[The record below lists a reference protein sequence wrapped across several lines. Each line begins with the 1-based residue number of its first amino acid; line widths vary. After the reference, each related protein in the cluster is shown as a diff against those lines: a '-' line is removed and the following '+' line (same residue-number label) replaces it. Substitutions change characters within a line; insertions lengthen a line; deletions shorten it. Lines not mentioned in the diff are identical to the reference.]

1 MSRLFFSETGHVI
14 PILCEELT
22 AERKARKHLNI
33 PLTSH
38 PAKLYVLARCYP
50 GCSSP
55 LHLAVNG
62 IEIEPLAPRWP
73 DIYQWHEITLPAT
86 AFVAGD
92 NQFEFWSDSY
102 AMNSWSIAMEDGHRN
117 PMSYVSSDGGQ
128 TWRNE
133 KMGFANVMRGEYVVR
148 VRLVEGEDAPPPDMV
163 WENPNHPRLIRLRDQ
178 LPVDVFSGAFLERVR
193 SICTWVCTR
202 WPYSCSD
209 PGYAPWDA
217 DTIMA
222 WGQAQ
227 KGAGGLKPIVMC
239 VHFGVTLVTACQ
251 AVGIP
256 ARCAVFS
263 DSINGTHGHFAT
275 EIWFEELKKWVYVDS
290 TIDAIVFEGEV
301 PLSVKEIQ
309 QLKGGLAARTRWGL
323 GRKFQDSNPFISQWV
338 DQVFDPGIC
347 FNSRTIWY
355 RTDFLSNPEFSPPW
369 HGTTA
374 YCETGIII
382 EKEDLSRDLG
392 MFPWQLE
399 SQDFDL
405 PPQKFPG
412 LDKNRREAE

>member
-1 MSRLFFSETGHVI
+1 
-14 PILCEELT
+14 
-22 AERKARKHLNI
+22 
-33 PLTSH
+33 
-38 PAKLYVLARCYP
+38 
-50 GCSSP
+50 
-55 LHLAVNG
+55 
-62 IEIEPLAPRWP
+62 
-73 DIYQWHEITLPAT
+73 
-86 AFVAGD
+86 
-92 NQFEFWSDSY
+92 
-102 AMNSWSIAMEDGHRN
+102 
-117 PMSYVSSDGGQ
+117 
-128 TWRNE
+128 
-133 KMGFANVMRGEYVVR
+133 
-148 VRLVEGEDAPPPDMV
+148 
-163 WENPNHPRLIRLRDQ
+163 
-178 LPVDVFSGAFLERVR
+178 
-193 SICTWVCTR
+193 
-202 WPYSCSD
+202 
-209 PGYAPWDA
+209 
-217 DTIMA
+217 
-222 WGQAQ
+222 
-227 KGAGGLKPIVMC
+227 
-239 VHFGVTLVTACQ
+239 
-251 AVGIP
+251 
-256 ARCAVFS
+256 
-263 DSINGTHGHFAT
+263 
-275 EIWFEELKKWVYVDS
+275 VDS

>member
-1 MSRLFFSETGHVI
+1 MSCLFFSETGHVI

-22 AERKARKHLNI
+22 TERKARKQLVL
-33 PLTSH
+33 PATSH
-38 PAKLYVLARCYP
+38 PVKLYVLARCYP

-62 IEIEPLAPRWP
+62 IEIVPMTPRWP

-86 AFVAGD
+86 SLIEGD
-92 NQFEFWSDSY
+92 NYFEFWTDSY
-102 AMNSWSIAMEDGHRN
+102 AMNSWSIAMEDGHPN
-117 PMSYVSSDGGQ
+117 PTSYVSSDGGQ

-133 KMGFANVMRGEYVVR
+133 KMGYANVMRGEYVVR
-148 VRLVEGEDAPPPDMV
+148 IRLFEGEDTPPPPMQ
-163 WENPNHPRLIRLRDQ
+163 WENPNHPRLTRLRAQ
-178 LPVDVFSGAFLERVR
+178 LPVDVFSGTFLERVR
-193 SICTWVCTR
+193 SLCTWVCTR
-202 WPYSCSD
+202 WSYSCSD

-222 WGQAQ
+222 WGQTQ
-227 KGAGGLKPIVMC
+227 KGAGGLNPIVMC
-239 VHFGVTLVTACQ
+239 VHFGVTLVTVCQ

-263 DSINGTHGHFAT
+263 NSINGTHGHFAT
-275 EIWFEELKKWVYVDS
+275 EIWFEDLKKWVYVDP
-290 TIDAIVFEGEV
+290 TIDAIVFEGEM

-323 GRKFQDSNPFISQWV
+323 GRKLQDSNPFISQWV

-355 RTDFLSNPEFSPPW
+355 RTDFLSHPEFSPPW

-405 PPQKFPG
+405 PPLNFPG
-412 LDKNRREAE
+412 LDKNGRETE